1 MSDVKWIK
9 NGSVTSPIGFRAAGI
24 SAGIKKS
31 GRKDMALVVSDCDAD
46 GVATFTTN
54 QIKAAPVKVSIQHI
68 KGGIVRAA
76 IFNSGNAN
84 ACTGLQGIA
93 DAKAMAEETA
103 RLLSIKPRQVLVCST
118 GRIGVPMPSDT
129 VLRGIGKLVKK
140 LAVDNGHNAAKAIM
154 TTDTFPKEAAV
165 TTTLLGKRIV
175 IGAMAKGAG
184 MIHPNMATMLACVT
198 TDAAVEHSALHKA
211 LTESVDQ
218 TFNRISVDG
227 DTSTNDTV
235 LLMANGLAGNTP
247 LTTAHPDFA
256 KFRAALHD
264 LLKKLARMIVEDGEK
279 ITRVVDLRICGA
291 ASTQDA
297 RRIAEA
303 IARSALI
310 KSSWYG
316 GDPNWG
322 RLMDVAG
329 YAGARIREELVDIY
343 YDGVQAVKGG
353 VASTTPLAKVKRVA
367 AKPSFTIKIDLHL
380 GRGDYSLLVNDL
392 TEAYVTFNKGE

>member
-1 MSDVKWIK
+1 MSELKWIK
-9 NGSVTSPIGFRAAGI
+9 DGSVTSPIGFRAAGI
-24 SAGIKKS
+24 SAGIKKN

-46 GVATFTTN
+46 GAATFTTN
-54 QIKAAPVKVSIQHI
+54 QIKAAPVKLSMQHI
-68 KGGIVRAA
+68 KGGIIRAV
-76 IFNSGNAN
+76 ILNSGNAN

-93 DAKAMAEETA
+93 DAKTMTEETA
-103 RLLSIKPRQVLVCST
+103 RLLSLKPRQVLVCST
-118 GRIGVPMPSDT
+118 GRIGVPMPIDT
-129 VLRGIGKLVKK
+129 VRRGIAKLAKK

-165 TTTLLGKRIV
+165 SVTVLGKRIV

-198 TDAAVEHSALHKA
+198 TDAAVEPSALRQA
-211 LTESVDQ
+211 LAEAVDLS
-218 TFNRISVDG
+218 FNRISVDG

-235 LLMANGLAGNTP
+235 VLMANGLAGNAL
-247 LTTAHPDFA
+247 LTAAHPDFA
-256 KFRAALHD
+256 KFRTALLA
-264 LLKKLARMIVEDGEK
+264 LLKKLARMIIEDGEK
-279 ITRVVDLRICGA
+279 ITRVIDLRICGA
-291 ASTQDA
+291 ASAADA
-297 RRIAEA
+297 KRIAEA
-303 IARSALI
+303 IARSPLV
-310 KSSWYG
+310 KSSWCG

-329 YAGARIREELVDIY
+329 YSGAKIREELVDIY

-353 VASTTPLAKVKRVA
+353 IASPTPLAKVKRVT
-367 AKPSFTIKIDLHL
+367 AKPAFTIKIDLHL

>member
-24 SAGIKKS
+24 SAGIKKN

-46 GVATFTTN
+46 GAATFTTN
-54 QIKAAPVKVSIQHI
+54 QIKAAPVKVSMQHI

-129 VLRGIGKLVKK
+129 VRRGIGKLVKK

-211 LTESVDQ
+211 LTECVDQ

-256 KFRAALHD
+256 KFRAALHA

-353 VASTTPLAKVKRVA
+353 VASATPLAKVKRVA